1 MLKLR
6 NGIDILTDAGSIQSR
21 QAAVDVLETSL
32 DELNFEKIHRLDND
46 EVILKIAN
54 AVALCRPESVFIHTG
69 SLADMRF
76 VRSMAL
82 RNGEEFP
89 LAAPGHTCHFDLP
102 EDQGRMVDQTF
113 YIVNNGEDVSV
124 LSRKIAR
131 EEAREYV
138 EQNMRG
144 IMAGK
149 TMIVGMY
156 SRGPV
161 GSRAAIPALQ
171 ISDSFYV
178 IHSADILYA
187 NAFHE
192 MVHEI
197 ERAGMF
203 FTNLHSM
210 GKFSS
215 SDIAKARI
223 FMDRSWLTT
232 FSMHC
237 TYAGNTLMLKKG
249 NHRFAVDRAT
259 YMRTGEELSEHMF
272 ITGLTGPGGRKTFF
286 AGAAPSGCGKTTTAM
301 VGTDLIGDDL
311 AQLWIA
317 EDGSLRAINPETGV
331 FGIVQDVN
339 PEGDP
344 ILMESLEHDSDEVIW
359 SNLLIDDDSRPR
371 WVGDGKAL
379 PARGRNWLGPWTP
392 DSKNERGRP
401 IPMSHPNA
409 RFTMRSNCIAN
420 YNRKLAIEPAGVP
433 VSVITYSGR
442 DSDTMPPVWVAKNA
456 DAGVAIGASILSVA
470 TATEVGVSGVKR
482 QPWANA
488 AFIPGPLAH
497 YMKAQF
503 DFFNSERL
511 KPKPVIA
518 GLNYFLNYAA
528 RGGDSAE
535 LLGEKRDV
543 LVWLSWLERYVH
555 GEMAA
560 IDTPVG
566 FIPTYRDLKGLFAT
580 MISKEYPR
588 DLYERQFS
596 IYVDNILYRLVKL
609 EESYRAEGDVP
620 TRIFTVYAE
629 QRKLL
634 LGLKEQHGAIVAPSR
649 LLAVGSAS

>member
-1 MLKLR
+1 
-6 NGIDILTDAGSIQSR
+6 
-21 QAAVDVLETSL
+21 
-32 DELNFEKIHRLDND
+32 
-46 EVILKIAN
+46 
-54 AVALCRPESVFIHTG
+54 
-69 SLADMRF
+69 
-76 VRSMAL
+76 
-82 RNGEEFP
+82 
-89 LAAPGHTCHFDLP
+89 
-102 EDQGRMVDQTF
+102 
-113 YIVNNGEDVSV
+113 
-124 LSRKIAR
+124 
-131 EEAREYV
+131 
-138 EQNMRG
+138 
-144 IMAGK
+144 
-149 TMIVGMY
+149 
-156 SRGPV
+156 
-161 GSRAAIPALQ
+161 
-171 ISDSFYV
+171 
-178 IHSADILYA
+178 
-187 NAFHE
+187 
-192 MVHEI
+192 
-197 ERAGMF
+197 
-203 FTNLHSM
+203 
-210 GKFSS
+210 
-215 SDIAKARI
+215 
-223 FMDRSWLTT
+223 
-232 FSMHC
+232 
-237 TYAGNTLMLKKG
+237 
-249 NHRFAVDRAT
+249 
-259 YMRTGEELSEHMF
+259 
-272 ITGLTGPGGRKTFF
+272 
-286 AGAAPSGCGKTTTAM
+286 
-301 VGTDLIGDDL
+301 
-311 AQLWIA
+311 
-317 EDGSLRAINPETGV
+317 
-331 FGIVQDVN
+331 
-339 PEGDP
+339 
-344 ILMESLEHDSDEVIW
+344 
-359 SNLLIDDDSRPR
+359 
-371 WVGDGKAL
+371 
-379 PARGRNWLGPWTP
+379 
-392 DSKNERGRP
+392 
-401 IPMSHPNA
+401 MSHPNA

-518 GLNYFLNYAA
+518 GLNYFLNHAA

-609 EESYRAEGDVP
+609 EESYRAEVDVP